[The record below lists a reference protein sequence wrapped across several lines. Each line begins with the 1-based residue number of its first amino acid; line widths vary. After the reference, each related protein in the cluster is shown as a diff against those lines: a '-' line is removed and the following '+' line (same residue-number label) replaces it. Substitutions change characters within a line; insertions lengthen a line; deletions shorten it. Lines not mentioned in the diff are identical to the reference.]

1 MDLCSKPSCARPGAA
16 ILSFDYG
23 ERLALLDDP
32 PAGRPSPH
40 VYVMCGRCA
49 ERLRPPIGWDLEDRR
64 SEPPLFLEPRP
75 ALDSRSEEA
84 LAERLE
90 NGPRTQLFFGY
101 RA

>member
-49 ERLRPPIGWDLEDRR
+49 ERLRPPIGWSLQDRR
-64 SEPPLFLEPRP
+64 SEPPLFVGSVP
-75 ALDSRSEEA
+75 AEDARAEAA
-84 LAERLE
+84 LADDLE
-90 NGPRTQLFFGY
+90 KSLRTQLFFGY
-101 RA
+101 TA